1 MLKVNRQKENNV
13 LFVNQ
18 LVVLTLSMILED
30 CWFLPKFEKME
41 IALALQVAVDP
52 AKEDSD
58 EPFGRTV
65 QKRNTDIHEQSNLSK
80 NPSPVVRKSNV
91 IPSQFSSHYI
101 SITLVT

>member
-41 IALALQVAVDP
+41 IA
-52 AKEDSD
+52 
-58 EPFGRTV
+58 
-65 QKRNTDIHEQSNLSK
+65 
-80 NPSPVVRKSNV
+80 
-91 IPSQFSSHYI
+91 
-101 SITLVT
+101 